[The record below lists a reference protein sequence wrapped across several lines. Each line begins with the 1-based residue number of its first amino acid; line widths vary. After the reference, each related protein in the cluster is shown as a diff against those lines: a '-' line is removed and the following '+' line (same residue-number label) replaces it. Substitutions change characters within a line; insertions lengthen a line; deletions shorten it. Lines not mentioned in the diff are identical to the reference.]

1 MSTTTIVYCAIVIGL
16 VASYLAVAL
25 CHKKVS
31 YFASTLPRDVV
42 PTYCSIRKYRAAYL
56 LLGIVIATIITMMYN
71 YHSDY
76 QHKGWISAIL
86 FLIIPIIVYMIIPK
100 STYLL
105 LESVNCKA
113 WFQVY
118 LCMKNAMIYGFLL
131 VFLIILFIGWIVH
144 AMSAS

>member
-1 MSTTTIVYCAIVIGL
+1 MNITVVYCAIVVGL

-25 CHKKVS
+25 CHGKVS
-31 YFASTLPRDVV
+31 YFASTLPRDII
-42 PTYCSIRKYRAAYL
+42 PTYCSIRKYRTAYL
-56 LLGIVIATIITMMYN
+56 LLGIVIATIITMIYN
-71 YHSDY
+71 YHSMNE
-76 QHKGWISAIL
+76 HKGWISAIL
-86 FLIIPIIVYMIIPK
+86 FLVIPIIVYMIIPK

-131 VFLIILFIGWIVH
+131 VFLVILLIGWIINSV
-144 AMSAS
+144 SAT